1 LFEPV
6 EAETE
11 ELTASIGRVL
21 AEDIGAP
28 HDIPTFKR
36 SSMDGY
42 AVKARNTFGA
52 TESLPALLTV
62 VGEIAMGD
70 TPSFEL
76 KPGQTAKIWT
86 GGMLPDG
93 ADAVVMIEHSH
104 ALDSETV
111 ELAKAVSPLENVIQP
126 GDDIKSGVALLR
138 RGMMLRPQ
146 DVGLLAGLGIGEVP
160 VYRRLKAA
168 VISSGD
174 ELIGLRDPLTPGKV
188 RDMNTYTIGARLSAM
203 GVEPLY
209 MGVVRDNY
217 EALHDALDKALAS
230 CDLVLLSGG
239 SSMGARDYTV
249 QVFESF
255 PGAQIL
261 VHGVAIKPGKPTILG
276 KKGNQALWGLPG
288 HAVSAMII
296 FSVLVEPLIHR
307 LSGRVDS
314 GTHAITVKA
323 SLERNLESATGQ
335 EDYIR
340 VKLIRTGNGLKAR
353 PVLGKSGLISTMV
366 EADGLVRIPMEAE
379 GLYQGDEVEVIP
391 FEREYGGH

>member
-1 LFEPV
+1 MFEPV
-6 EAETE
+6 ETE
-11 ELTASIGRVL
+11 IADLTAANGRVL
-21 AEDIGAP
+21 AEDLGAP
-28 HDIPTFKR
+28 HDIPTFPR

-42 AVKARNTFGA
+42 AVKARDTFGA
-52 TESLPALLTV
+52 TENLPALLTV

-70 TPSFEL
+70 TPVVEL
-76 KPGQTAKIWT
+76 KPGQTVKIWT
-86 GGMLPDG
+86 GGMLPEG

-138 RGMMLRPQ
+138 RGMTLRPQ
-146 DVGLLAGLGIGEVP
+146 DIGLLAGLGIAEVP

-174 ELIGLRDPLTPGKV
+174 ELISLGDPVTPGKV
-188 RDMNTYTIGARLSAM
+188 RDINTYTIGARLSAL
-203 GVEPLY
+203 GVEPVY
-209 MGVVRDNY
+209 MGVVRDQY
-217 EALHDALDKALAS
+217 EALREAVDKALAS

-249 QVFESF
+249 KVFESF

-261 VHGVAIKPGKPTILG
+261 VHGVAIKPGKPTIIG

-288 HAVSAMII
+288 HAVSAMVI
-296 FSVLVEPLIHR
+296 FSILVEPLINR
-307 LSGRVDS
+307 LSGRIDS
-314 GTHAITVKA
+314 KTHLITVKA
-323 SLERNLESATGQ
+323 ALERNLESAPGQ

-340 VKLIRTGNGLKAR
+340 VKLIRTENGLKAR

-366 EADGLVRIPMEAE
+366 EADGLIRIPIEAE
-379 GLYQGDEVEVIP
+379 GLYQEDEVEVIP